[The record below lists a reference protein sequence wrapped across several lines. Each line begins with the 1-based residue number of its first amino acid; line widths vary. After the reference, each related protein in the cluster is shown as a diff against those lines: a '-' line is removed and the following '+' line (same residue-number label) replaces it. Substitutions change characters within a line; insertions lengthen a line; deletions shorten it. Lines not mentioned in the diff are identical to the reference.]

1 MTDRERLIQQARN
14 FLFVREVGGPN
25 KGLWVG
31 IFQRFVGIDE
41 GQSWC
46 AAFVCF
52 VLAIILGGRDKLP
65 FGVTGVCEVI
75 HQWAIKN
82 DRIVPL
88 NQALPGDLY
97 LFVTDEGHAHHVG
110 ILTVASPM
118 LGLGDMPR
126 DCGVL
131 RFGIAGN
138 TSADGLSS
146 NGDRVA
152 EHTLNV
158 APNHIIIV
166 RVLQ

>member
-1 MTDRERLIQQARN
+1 MIVATDRERLIQQARN

-65 FGVTGVCEVI
+65 FAYTGVCEHI
-75 HQWAIKN
+75 HEWAVENNK
-82 DRIVPL
+82 IVPFTE
-88 NQALPGDLY
+88 ALPGDLY

-110 ILTVASPM
+110 ILTYP
-118 LGLGDMPR
+118 LPKLTITWQ
-126 DCGVL
+126 
-131 RFGIAGN
+131 GIAGN

-158 APNHIIIV
+158 APNHIVIV
-166 RVLQ
+166 RVL